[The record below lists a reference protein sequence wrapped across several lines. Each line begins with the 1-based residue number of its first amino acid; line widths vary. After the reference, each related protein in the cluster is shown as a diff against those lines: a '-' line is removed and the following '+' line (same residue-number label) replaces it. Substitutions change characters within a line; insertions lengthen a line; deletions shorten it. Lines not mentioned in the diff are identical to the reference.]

1 MSCNWPIVKL
11 GDYCSKVGSG
21 ATPKGGNSVYL
32 DHGEISLIRSQNI
45 YNEGFKSD
53 GLVYI
58 TPEAAQ
64 KLKNVIIEPNDVLIN
79 ITGDSVAR
87 VCLAPNEFLPARV
100 NQHVAILRVDPE
112 EFDHRYLRYFLTS
125 TKMQN
130 YLLTIASTGG
140 TRNALTKS
148 MLESLEVS
156 KPSLDVQKRI
166 GDVLE
171 SFESKIELN
180 SRTNQT
186 LEQMAQAIFKSW
198 FVDFDPVIA
207 KINGEQLEEM
217 DAATASLFPEKLVE
231 FELGLIPEGWDI
243 KPLEDICSTITDGAH
258 KSPKSID
265 CGGYPMASVKDMDE
279 FSFNLDKCRR
289 ISESDYQSLVSSKC
303 RPEIGDVLIAK
314 DGSYLKHIFVLKE
327 AVDVA
332 LLSSIAIARPSNIIS
347 SNYICLTLK
356 QSNTKYR
363 LENIVSGAVI
373 QRIVLKDFRK
383 FKVLYPPVEILE
395 CFEEKI
401 SSIYQLIH
409 QNLKN
414 SYTLTKLRDTLLPK
428 LLSGEIELKES
439 AAVDENDVVNLLLKQ
454 MDFGVKSKP
463 RKSSIPNGHIGYIT
477 TSGTFGSD
485 GGTFVDIPK
494 AVQALTKITSA
505 DGTYGEIAGNAL
517 TENVLSGTVE
527 LATNNIIPLGVLTK
541 ICTAVFGKKTPIKP
555 RNAVLLTSIHQAK
568 NKTLDSIMNEQAKRF
583 KFLEQSSMDEQE
595 FGESLRYLESIG
607 VVKCEGQHITL
618 LDTIVQH

>member
-11 GDYCSKVGSG
+11 GDYCSKIGSG

-186 LEQMAQAIFKSW
+186 LEEMAQAIFKSW
-198 FVDFDPVIA
+198 FVDFDPVKA
-207 KINGEQLEEM
+207 KMNGEQPEGM
-217 DAATASLFPEKLVE
+217 DTATASLFPEKLVE
-231 FELGLIPEGWDI
+231 SELGLIPDGW
-243 KPLEDICSTITDGAH
+243 
-258 KSPKSID
+258 
-265 CGGYPMASVKDMDE
+265 
-279 FSFNLDKCRR
+279 NL
-289 ISESDYQSLVSSKC
+289 S
-303 RPEIGDVLIAK
+303 EIGDEVTVVGGGTPSKKNDDFWIDGHIHWTSPKDLSGVQDKVLLDTASK
-314 DGSYLKHIFVLKE
+314 VTEAGLKKISSGLLP
-327 AVDVA
+327 VDTV
-332 LLSSIAIARPSNIIS
+332 LLSSRAPVGYLALAKVPLAINQGYIAMKCEKQLPPEFVLQWCVHRMDEIKQRASGSTFAEISKKSFKPISVVVPTGEVLSAYQKLVKPLYDAITSNARQN
-347 SNYICLTLK
+347 
-356 QSNTKYR
+356 
-363 LENIVSGAVI
+363 E
-373 QRIVLKDFRK
+373 
-383 FKVLYPPVEILE
+383 
-395 CFEEKI
+395 
-401 SSIYQLIH
+401 QLAC
-409 QNLKN
+409 
-414 SYTLTKLRDTLLPK
+414 LRDTLLPK
-428 LLSGEIELKES
+428 LLSGDLS
-439 AAVDENDVVNLLLKQ
+439 
-454 MDFGVKSKP
+454 
-463 RKSSIPNGHIGYIT
+463 
-477 TSGTFGSD
+477 
-485 GGTFVDIPK
+485 
-494 AVQALTKITSA
+494 
-505 DGTYGEIAGNAL
+505 
-517 TENVLSGTVE
+517 LSG
-527 LATNNIIPLGVLTK
+527 
-541 ICTAVFGKKTPIKP
+541 
-555 RNAVLLTSIHQAK
+555 
-568 NKTLDSIMNEQAKRF
+568 
-583 KFLEQSSMDEQE
+583 
-595 FGESLRYLESIG
+595 
-607 VVKCEGQHITL
+607 
-618 LDTIVQH
+618 